1 MPARH
6 LDLVFLWHMH
16 QPDYRDHGD
25 GSQMGEFVL
34 PWVLLHAI
42 KDYADMAGHLERHP
56 KVRAVVNFVPVL
68 LDQIEDY
75 CGQID
80 SGHYRDPLLRLLA
93 QPDLD
98 HIDVDDRRLLLQ
110 TCFRSNHTTMLSPF
124 PHYLRLHQLYS
135 QLVEGGEAD
144 LIYLSGAYYADLVT
158 WYFLAWS
165 GETERRRQPLLANLM
180 TKGERYTLEDR
191 QQLLAWIGTVIK
203 DIVPRYRALL
213 ERGQIELSSTP
224 HTHPLGPLLLDFAA
238 ARESVPDSAL
248 PHAASYP
255 GGRSRLE
262 AHLERAKASHAVRFG
277 AAPVGMWPAEG
288 AVSAPL
294 VSLFA
299 QHGCRWLASGE
310 GVLRNSLHQ
319 AALPAERAAYRPWRL
334 AGAEDITLFF
344 RDERLSDLLG
354 FEYAKWHG
362 RDAARHFVG
371 QLENILA
378 AAPAG
383 ETPVVGIM
391 LDGENAWEHYPYN
404 AYYFFDDLY
413 ALLEEHP
420 AIVTTTFAEI
430 VGRRP
435 PTERPVQPSSLP
447 RLTAGSWVYGTLS
460 TWIGDADKN
469 RAWDLLCAAKQSYDL
484 VIAGDRLDAVDK
496 HAAEVQLAACES
508 SDWFWW
514 FGDYNPSQA
523 VASFDQLFR
532 HNLANLYRL
541 LKLDPPAQLGV
552 PISAGSSGATHDGAM
567 RRAT

>member
-1 MPARH
+1 MPARR

-16 QPDYRDHGD
+16 QPDYRDHAD

-42 KDYADMAGHLERHP
+42 KDYTDMAAHLERHP
-56 KVRAVVNFVPVL
+56 KIRAVVNFVPVL

-80 SGHYRDPLLRLLA
+80 SGCYRDPLLRLLA
-93 QPDLD
+93 LPELD
-98 HIDVDDRRLLLQ
+98 RISLDERQLLLDA
-110 TCFRSNHTTMLSPF
+110 CFRSNHNTMLAPF
-124 PHYLRLHQLYS
+124 PQYQRLHDLYR
-135 QLVEGGEAD
+135 QIVKGGDTELA
-144 LIYLSGAYYADLVT
+144 YLSGAYFADLVT

-180 TKGERYTLEDR
+180 TKGEHYSLAERR
-191 QQLLAWIGTVIK
+191 QLLSWIGATITG
-203 DIVPRYRALL
+203 IVPRYRALL
-213 ERGQIELSSTP
+213 ERGQIELSATP

-238 ARESVPDSAL
+238 AHETLPDAQL
-248 PHAASYP
+248 PQTAAYP

-262 AHLERAKASHAVRFG
+262 SHLERAKASHAQRFG
-277 AAPVGMWPAEG
+277 APPTGMWPAEG
-288 AVSAPL
+288 AISTPL
-294 VSLFA
+294 AALFA
-299 QHGCRWLASGE
+299 EHGCRWLASRE
-310 GVLRNSLHQ
+310 GVLRNSLRT
-319 AALPAERAAYRPWRL
+319 ANLPTERAAYRPWRV
-334 AGAEDITLFF
+334 AGADDLQLFF

-362 RDAARHFVG
+362 RDAARHFVA
-371 QLENILA
+371 QLESILSQ
-378 AAPAG
+378 APAG

-413 ALLEEHP
+413 ALLETHP
-420 AIVTTTFAEI
+420 TIRTTTFAEI
-430 VGRRP
+430 VGRDAP
-435 PTERPVQPSSLP
+435 PAAGTLP
-447 RLTAGSWVYGTLS
+447 ALTAGSWVYGTLS

-469 RAWDLLCAAKQSYDL
+469 HAWDLLCAAKHSYDL
-484 VIAGDRLDAVDK
+484 VIGSGRLDERERQ
-496 HAAEVQLAACES
+496 AAEAQLAACES

-523 VASFDQLFR
+523 VASFDSLFR
-532 HNLANLYRL
+532 HNLANLYRQ
-541 LKLDPPAQLGV
+541 LKLDPPAQLDV
-552 PISAGSSGATHDGAM
+552 PISAGSSAATHDGAM